1 MAKAKEVMNPSVI
14 TVSKDEDIHEAI
26 RMMVL
31 NNITGLPATNED
43 GTIAGVITEKDVL
56 ALLYN
61 VEDKPG
67 AVKDFMTAEVVCV
80 DQEDD
85 LDKVVE
91 TLQANYFRR
100 VPVLDKGRLVG
111 IISRRDIIKH
121 IRELRHDDQA
131 LKDSILE
138 LVF

>member
-26 RMMVL
+26 RMMIL

-67 AVKDFMTAEVVCV
+67 AVKDFMTTEVVCV

-121 IRELRHDDQA
+121 IRELRHDDRA